1 MKHHIRNLFSL
12 LLLLA
17 TLHVAMTSCEDDPI
31 YNSGIIG
38 DGESVISAEVSFMPL
53 VAALNSRAQGG
64 ADGKLIS
71 EIDNLH
77 VFVFNE
83 TGSEL
88 IKDIAVDNPVKGS
101 NNGTSA
107 DTDPTKQAESETQK
121 ASFRIALPYGKYK
134 MYAVANVADEIL
146 DAANIS
152 AETDLKKINLTW
164 NDKKDET
171 GTNGQMFGYFTT
183 EDKSKGFDAPVITI
197 NRPNPTLRAWL
208 KRAASK
214 VTVAFDGTGLKDGV
228 EIFIKSV
235 QIKDIPQTCWLGM
248 DNPSTPGTS
257 GDESSADRLQ
267 ESRAAGEI
275 ALIRTPNQTIT
286 YYPED
291 QTTPPTDVNEYDENW
306 PGYVSNKRP
315 LNGYG
320 RENVNESKD
329 ILEQLH
335 SETTHALYFY
345 ENLQG
350 TGIEGTPTDK
360 RQQVNEAHKE
370 DGIVSY
376 PGGVDPSN
384 IAWKDA
390 KKYGSYIEVQAYYRS
405 NNEQES
411 EGEITYRFMLGKD
424 VDLDYN
430 AERNHHYKLTLKFK
444 GWANDVDWHID
455 YKKDK
460 TKLRFPHPFYISY
473 LYGQTAMIPL
483 EFDAPE
489 SVTITKIEAEI
500 VSNNWWPMD
509 CSNPYTADLQPD
521 ATDYDK
527 YYKYVGTANVLDNK
541 PWNGFL
547 SLKKPKNLL
556 VLEQPN
562 PVPTFS
568 EPSMLNQNHYVTE
581 NLGNRTYS
589 EDELK
594 VSDRPLYEAADNDK
608 AHVSWDNGTYYVKIP
623 IWTRARQ
630 MITATGYTGSNPYD
644 AYYREASVKIVVTLS
659 DGTTLDSSDLAQIGG
674 LVTTTDTKLSPNI
687 QVKQVR
693 RLVNPKGIYRSKEN
707 HDPFRVVLKV
717 LKSDNDATFTD
728 LKSDGQWRAYV
739 IRDSEADEE
748 TGAGGFVSLTA
759 NLPSTTTADYTFEYR
774 GEVLTRKSLEGVDG
788 STMDFTV
795 NFSGPASK
803 PRYAIIR
810 VEYNYCSCYHLIFV
824 RQGYEADDTFGTG
837 TKWCTGNNIDQ
848 STVAQNP
855 LQEGSLFRFGNWNG
869 IPSAENTNSFP
880 YNQQIKPND
889 FKGNAYNS
897 TSWENLVSTNPE
909 NTEFIAGSGLR
920 VAGLEDFQLL
930 APDPEKLNDDA
941 YVEDFHIKT
950 GYGVCYGDGATVTA
964 STVAN
969 AFGYNENG
977 ANSIKGM
984 RGCFVYDV
992 TTGGNLFFP
1001 IGNSGFG
1008 HRKSKL
1014 NVYDGV
1020 LRYSVNSRWGYF
1032 DAKAADGIYQHGVF
1046 NAPLFLDIFR
1056 ANGAIYWFN
1065 KGAETKDY
1073 NHATVKFVGWDIN
1086 FSTYDFAGIALS
1098 NVYSTGN
1105 GADACFVRCIEE

>member
-1 MKHHIRNLFSL
+1 
-12 LLLLA
+12 
-17 TLHVAMTSCEDDPI
+17 MTSCEDDPI
-31 YNSGIIG
+31 LDSGIIG
-38 DGESVISAEVSFMPL
+38 DGEAVISAEVSFKPL
-53 VAALNSRAQGG
+53 VSALNSRAVEGG
-64 ADGKLIS
+64 TSGKTIS
-71 EIDNLH
+71 EINNLH
-77 VFVFNE
+77 IFVYDQ
-83 TGSEL
+83 TGSTL
-88 IKDIAVDNPVKGS
+88 IQDISVENPIIGTNTATSSDADKS
-101 NNGTSA
+101 N
-107 DTDPTKQAESETQK
+107 QAESETKK
-121 ASFRIALPYGKYK
+121 ASFRVALPYGKFK
-134 MYAVANVADEIL
+134 IYAVANVA
-146 DAANIS
+146 
-152 AETDLKKINLTW
+152 ETDLTDENIASETALKNINLNW
-164 NDKKDET
+164 HDDIAY
-171 GTNGQMFGYFTT
+171 NGEMFGYFTT
-183 EDKSKGFDAPVITI
+183 GDKSAGFEAPVITVDK
-197 NRPNPTLRAWL
+197 PALKLRAWL

-235 QIKDIPQTCWLGM
+235 QIKDIPSTCYLGKYNPYNPYSSDSSTESNID
-248 DNPSTPGTS
+248 DNTGQPSTQQS
-257 GDESSADRLQ
+257 E
-267 ESRAAGEI
+267 GEI
-275 ALIRTPNQTIT
+275 ILISDPNEIIT
-286 YYPED
+286 YYPDGITGQANLSSDDYD
-291 QTTPPTDVNEYDENW
+291 QNW
-306 PGYVSNKRP
+306 PGYISKAHP
-315 LNGYG
+315 INGYDQG
-320 RENVNESKD
+320 IVNNSGLSTEEK
-329 ILEQLH
+329 LNRLH
-335 SETTHALYFY
+335 SENTNALYFY
-345 ENLQG
+345 ENMQG
-350 TGIEGTPTDK
+350 LGKEGTPTDK
-360 RQQVNEAHKE
+360 RQQVADQHVTDK
-370 DGIVSY
+370 IVSY
-376 PGGVDPSN
+376 PNGVDPTN

-390 KKYGSYIEVQAYYRS
+390 KKYGSYIEVQAYYKS
-405 NNEQES
+405 HDEQEG
-411 EGEITYRFMLGKD
+411 EGPITYRFMLGKD
-424 VDLDYN
+424 TQLDYN
-430 AERNHHYKLTLKFK
+430 AERNYHYKLTLKFK

-489 SVTITKIEAEI
+489 SVTIKEIKAEI

-509 CSNPYTADLQPD
+509 CSNPYTADRQPD
-521 ATDYDK
+521 ATDYDE
-527 YYKYVGTANVLDNK
+527 YYKYVGTANVLYNK

-568 EPSMLNQNHYVTE
+568 DPSMLNQDHYEKE

-717 LKSDNDATFTD
+717 LESDNDATFTD
-728 LKSDGQWRAYV
+728 LKSDGQWRAYI
-739 IRDSEADEE
+739 IRDSEADKE
-748 TGAGGFVSLTA
+748 TGTGGFVSLTA

-848 STVAQNP
+848 NTVAQNP

-869 IPSAENTNSFP
+869 IPSTENTNSFA
-880 YNQQIKPND
+880 YNKQIKPND
-889 FKGNAYNS
+889 FIGNAYNS
-897 TSWENLVSTNPE
+897 TAWENMASASTNPE
-909 NTEFIAGSGLR
+909 NTEFKAGSGR
-920 VAGLEDFQLL
+920 RIAGLEDFQLL
-930 APDPEKLNDDA
+930 APEPEKLNDDA
-941 YVEDFHIKT
+941 YVENFPIKT

-964 STVAN
+964 STVAD

-977 ANSIKGM
+977 ANSNKGM

-1032 DAKAADGIYQHGVF
+1032 DAKADNGIYQHGVF

-1098 NVYSTGN
+1098 NVYSADN